1 MSVSDSLWYTYEPE
15 VTTFYDFSKYS
26 FDFTYDNKAL
36 NLNDL
41 DKSWLKYDIA
51 TFWIYNDDTTIKAEL
66 KVVTYIDLL
75 TQVAGVPSF
84 LFIIYKYCLEDFEKF
99 YSDI

>member
-1 MSVSDSLWYTYEPE
+1 MSVSESLWYTYEPE
-15 VTTFYDFSKYS
+15 VTTFYDFSKITV
-26 FDFTYDNKAL
+26 DMTMDNKAL
-36 NLNDL
+36 DL
-41 DKSWLKYDIA
+41 EDPANTWLKYDIA
-51 TFWIYNDDTTIKAEL
+51 LIHIFNDDTKIKAEL

-84 LFIIYKYCLEDFEKF
+84 LLIIYKYCLEDFEKF